1 MFVECKITEKNPLV
15 NKTIEQDIKL
25 FKLNVIVDNSNLK
38 GTPVVF
44 ETNPSFKNLFG
55 NVFYEAYM
63 GVLFANHMNIV
74 AGSLHRARGGFL
86 VLYVKDILK
95 NILLWETLKKNSDN

>member
-1 MFVECKITEKNPLV
+1 
-15 NKTIEQDIKL
+15 
-25 FKLNVIVDNSNLK
+25 
-38 GTPVVF
+38 
-44 ETNPSFKNLFG
+44 
-55 NVFYEAYM
+55 M

-95 NILLWETLKKNSDN
+95 NILLWETLKKKQ